1 MPAFKAAQFIGEAL
15 ESVFVQTRRDFEVIV
30 VNDGSPDRSE
40 LERALEPFR
49 SRIVYLSHENRGVSA
64 ARNTGIKAARG
75 RFLAFLDPDDI
86 WEPDYL
92 EVQLGILEGDE
103 TVDVVYPNASI
114 FGDGPLV
121 GREYMDV
128 CPSDGEVTFESLV
141 EQSCNV
147 MISCVSRREAITA
160 VGMFDEAL
168 RSSEDYD
175 LWLRVVKAGYRIT
188 YHRRTLVQ
196 YRRHSNSQ
204 SADAL
209 WMYRHVLQ
217 TLEKARRTLCMSAE
231 ENRAVTEK
239 MTEIAALQALTE
251 GKLAIES
258 GEISE
263 AIEKLDK
270 ANEVLDRKKI
280 AVALLLLRIA
290 PRSLKRVVSMWQ
302 RVLTLR
308 PELARK

>member
-1 MPAFKAAQFIGEAL
+1 
-15 ESVFVQTRRDFEVIV
+15 
-30 VNDGSPDRSE
+30 
-40 LERALEPFR
+40 
-49 SRIVYLSHENRGVSA
+49 
-64 ARNTGIKAARG
+64 
-75 RFLAFLDPDDI
+75 
-86 WEPDYL
+86 
-92 EVQLGILEGDE
+92 
-103 TVDVVYPNASI
+103 
-114 FGDGPLV
+114 
-121 GREYMDV
+121 
-128 CPSDGEVTFESLV
+128 
-141 EQSCNV
+141 
-147 MISCVSRREAITA
+147 
-160 VGMFDEAL
+160 
-168 RSSEDYD
+168 
-175 LWLRVVKAGYRIT
+175 
-188 YHRRTLVQ
+188 
-196 YRRHSNSQ
+196 
-204 SADAL
+204 
-209 WMYRHVLQ
+209 MYRHVLQ

-270 ANEVLDRKKI
+270 ANEVLDRRKI